1 MVMLREPP
9 VEVTLAERTQESR
22 RRADR
27 ARRRGEEPERER
39 EREGARDRL
48 RFRIEELEVAPPAE
62 AGQQLVGEEPVREPS
77 VGAQASEGEAVGN
90 PPAEG
95 LPAPAAAPEP
105 GITAEEVAAREAEAA
120 AAQAALESAADSPG
134 LMAAFQQA
142 PPTVK
147 AQVSGELGTRL
158 NGVLG
163 TETRAVEE
171 STPEI
176 QVELNGNTPAQPGE
190 VPIPDAG
197 AIDLEPV
204 APPPAPE
211 AEVVVGEAVANE
223 GVQTANQGVLSS
235 LRGSYRPENGAESVE
250 RALDNVSTSA
260 PASLLTSPGS
270 PPPVEQSGETDP
282 QRFQNQVGEGSRQA
296 REALAAQ
303 QQAVSALPGVERVQL
318 ADVHEAVPV
327 GELPVPGVAEAPAP
341 EGAQQYLQMGRNR
354 SSGLTP
360 DVQTAFDGLAGPSM
374 QESMAEAQ
382 GQMQQ
387 AVNERDQQH
396 SEQVA
401 QAQEQ
406 AAEAQHQAETD
417 QRARVGETRGRIDS
431 ERQSVRDQQEA
442 AVADAENQAED
453 RRQADREQFDN
464 RVRSDQE
471 RIDTHY
477 NEAERDA
484 TAEVREGERRAEAE
498 QARAERESE
507 NQSWWEKA
515 LDFIA
520 DLFDALV
527 GLINGIFDAVR
538 SAVNTILDAARD
550 FAIGLIELAASALK
564 GLISAFGEFLKG
576 LVQGLLGDIFPG
588 LARALT
594 QVIDG
599 AVALANSAIDVIADG
614 LKSAVNSIVEGL
626 RAGLNRLID
635 IYQSAVNAAVALA
648 RAALTGDWG
657 AFILQILEAACR
669 VVGIDPEEMYA
680 FIGRA
685 QETIQLIIDN
695 PGQFLSNAL
704 DALMGGFRRFAD
716 NFLTHLQA
724 GIIGWLTGAL
734 GGAGITLPERFD
746 LMGVISLVA
755 QILGLTWE
763 NLRVRL
769 VRMVGERGVQVL
781 EFVAGYVQALIEG
794 GWAGLWE
801 RIQNDLATLRDMVL
815 DQIRTFLVERIIM
828 AAVTRLATLFNPVGA
843 LVNILLAAYNFYTFI
858 RDQIQ
863 RIYTVVQTIV
873 DAIGNIARGVLG
885 PAQERIESFLAGLLP
900 LAIDLLARLIGLGNV
915 GERVRAILQRVQDT
929 LWGAI
934 DRLIERVV
942 GLFRGGQGQVGEAPE
957 TPGNDGD
964 PSAPTGPG
972 QIGERLE
979 IRPPGQAVHHLY
991 IAAQG
996 TDATLVVES
1005 EPKTIGQLVGN
1016 VWGRQLHL
1024 LPNDPPEQKRDEAQ
1038 RLLEQLRNGN
1048 SEAEQAAER
1057 QLASPG
1063 RGSGAPAAGANRSE
1077 NVLTYER
1084 NLVSILTR
1092 LFTLFAG
1099 HASEAP
1105 SAGSAELLQR
1115 WDYELRIAEPS
1126 AAQQLYNDLAAHAG
1140 QLQDKDS
1147 WRQIL
1152 QTLETSDSFYRHPL
1166 LQGTFANTVH
1176 DLIQATGTGPGGNGI
1191 TDAFNEMKAQY
1202 DNRQEIIRAARAKG
1216 YSVQVQSRQ
1225 VTIPANVQDFIRSR
1239 VALIHTEPAR
1249 PPFSRALTALRSW
1262 VVDRANRNAA
1272 MGTLVAEYAE
1282 ALDLYYRDSG
1292 PTHHFFEPFAMDDSQ
1307 YPTIKY
1313 RYREIQGPEF
1323 EVTAHAGDSGRTI
1336 TGRNLQ
1342 LTWARPEIARGSRGV
1357 TQASYGPDETLD
1369 VNASHLIADL
1379 FMGSGHEA
1387 ARNLVTASTYYNQDI
1402 MADKEVEIAEWIR
1415 SFRSREISLRQVTF
1429 NMTVNASWGPP
1440 VITPA
1445 LANEMKTQIFARLTL
1460 TDEERQQLVQDFET
1474 THQSILTRGEQV
1486 KRILGVTWSVQ
1497 VFVNGA
1503 PSGAPRTFQIGP
1515 DIYLGLDANMLRR
1528 FLPPR

>member
-9 VEVTLAERTQESR
+9 VEVTLGERAEESR

-27 ARRRGEEPERER
+27 ARRRGEEPARER
-39 EREGARDRL
+39 AREEARDRL
-48 RFRIEELEVAPPAE
+48 RFRIEDLEVAPPAG
-62 AGQQLVGEEPVREPS
+62 AGEQPVGEQLS
-77 VGAQASEGEAVGN
+77 GAQSINEPPTVDEAASGAGEGE
-90 PPAEG
+90 
-95 LPAPAAAPEP
+95 LPAPEAAPGE
-105 GITAEEVAAREAEAA
+105 GISAEEVAAREAETA
-120 AAQAALESAADSPG
+120 AAQASLESAQDSPS

-147 AQVSGELGTRL
+147 AQVSGELGMRL
-158 NGVLG
+158 NEVMG
-163 TETRAVEE
+163 TETQALQEG
-171 STPEI
+171 TPEI
-176 QVELNGNTPAQPGE
+176 QAGLEGNTPAQPGE
-190 VPIPDAG
+190 VQAPRAG
-197 AIDLEPV
+197 EIELEPV
-204 APPPAPE
+204 APPADPDAD
-211 AEVVVGEAVANE
+211 AIVGEAVVNE
-223 GVQTANQGVLSS
+223 GEFNGNQGVLSS
-235 LRGSYRPENGAESVE
+235 LRGSYRPESGAESVE
-250 RALDNVSTSA
+250 RALENVQVTA
-260 PASLLTSPGS
+260 PDIVASPGS
-270 PPPVEQSGETDP
+270 PPPIEQSGETDP
-282 QRFQNQVGEGSRQA
+282 QRFQNQTNEGSRQA
-296 REALAAQ
+296 REALVEQ
-303 QQAVSALPGVERVQL
+303 QMAVAALPGAERVQL

-327 GELPVPGVAEAPAP
+327 GELPVPGIAEAPAP

-360 DVQTAFDGLAGPSM
+360 DVQAAFDGVAGPAM
-374 QESMAEAQ
+374 QESMAEAR
-382 GQMQQ
+382 GQMEQ
-387 AVNERDQQH
+387 AAVDRDQQH
-396 SEQVA
+396 TEQVA

-406 AAEAQHQAETD
+406 AAEAQRQAETD
-417 QRARVGETRGRIDS
+417 QLTQVNDTRGQIDR
-431 ERQSVRDQQEA
+431 ERQSVREQQAA
-442 AVADAENQAED
+442 AVADAESQAED
-453 RRQADREQFDN
+453 RRHSDREQFDG
-464 RVRSDQE
+464 RVRSDQQQ
-471 RIDTHY
+471 IDSRY

-484 TAEVREGERRAEAE
+484 NAEVREGERQAEAE
-498 QARAERESE
+498 RARAERESE
-507 NQSWWEKA
+507 SQSWWERA

-538 SAVNTILDAARD
+538 SAVNAILDAARN

-564 GLISAFGEFLKG
+564 GLIEAFGEFLKG

-594 QVIDG
+594 QMIDG
-599 AVALANSAIDVIADG
+599 AVALANRAIDVIAEG

-648 RAALTGDWG
+648 RAALTGDWS
-657 AFILQILEAACR
+657 AFIIQLLEAALQ

-685 QETIQLIIDN
+685 QDTIQLIIDN

-704 DALMGGFRRFAD
+704 EALMGGFRRFAD
-716 NFLTHLQA
+716 NFLAHLQA

-763 NLRVRL
+763 NLRARL
-769 VRMVGERGVQVL
+769 VRLVGERGVQVL

-801 RIQNDLATLRDMVL
+801 RIQNDLSTLRDMVL
-815 DQIRTFLVERIIM
+815 EQIRTFLVERIIM
-828 AAVTRLATLFNPVGA
+828 AAVTRLATMFNPVGA

-863 RIYTVVQTIV
+863 RIYQVVQTIV
-873 DAIGNIARGVLG
+873 DAVGNIARGVLG
-885 PAQERIESFLAGLLP
+885 PAQERVESFLAGLLP

-942 GLFRGGQGQVGEAPE
+942 GLFRSDEAGEGQAPGEEGAPE
-957 TPGNDGD
+957 REGEP
-964 PSAPTGPG
+964 AGPG

-979 IRPPGQAVHHLY
+979 IRPPSQAVHHLY

-996 TDATLVVES
+996 TDATLIVES

-1038 RLLEQLRNGN
+1038 RLLEQLRTGN
-1048 SEAEQAAER
+1048 TEAEQVAER
-1057 QLASPG
+1057 QLASTAHG
-1063 RGSGAPAAGANRSE
+1063 GAAAAGATPSG

-1099 HASEAP
+1099 HANEEPTAAS
-1105 SAGSAELLQR
+1105 GELLQR
-1115 WDYELRIAEPS
+1115 WEYELRIAEP
-1126 AAQQLYNDLAAHAG
+1126 AATHQLFDDVANHSG
-1140 QLQDKDS
+1140 QLRDKES
-1147 WRQIL
+1147 WRQVL
-1152 QTLETSDSFYRHPL
+1152 QTLEASDSFYKRPL
-1166 LQGTFANTVH
+1166 AQGTFANTVH
-1176 DLIQATGTGPGGNGI
+1176 DLIQTTGAGPGGNSI
-1191 TDAFNEMKAQY
+1191 LEAFTEMKTQY
-1202 DNRQEIIRAARAKG
+1202 ENRQEIIRAARAKG

-1225 VTIPANVQDFIRSR
+1225 VTIPDNVQDFIRSR
-1239 VALIHTEPAR
+1239 VALIHTEPPR
-1249 PPFSRALTALRSW
+1249 PPFSHALTALRSW
-1262 VVDRANRNAA
+1262 VVDRANRGSSMN
-1272 MGTLVAEYAE
+1272 TLVTEYAE

-1292 PTHHFFEPFAMDDSQ
+1292 PTHHFFEPVAMADSQ

-1323 EVTAHAGDSGRTI
+1323 EVTVAADDSGRSI

-1342 LTWARPEIARGSRGV
+1342 LTWARPEIARGSRGL
-1357 TQASYGPDETLD
+1357 TEASYEADEELD

-1379 FMGSGHEA
+1379 FMGSGYESSL
-1387 ARNLVTASTYYNQDI
+1387 NLVTASTYYNQTV
-1402 MADKEVEIAEWIR
+1402 MANKEIEIAEWIR
-1415 SFRSREISLRQVTF
+1415 SFRSNEVSLRQVTF
-1429 NMTVNASWGPP
+1429 NMTVNANWGPP
-1440 VITPA
+1440 VITEA
-1445 LANEMKTQIFARLTL
+1445 MANEMKTQIFSRLTL
-1460 TDEERQQLVQDFET
+1460 TEEERQQVIQDFET
-1474 THQSILTRGEQV
+1474 THQRILTRGEQV
-1486 KRILGVTWSVQ
+1486 KRVLGVTWSVQ
-1497 VFVNGA
+1497 VLVNGV
-1503 PSGAPRTFQIGP
+1503 PRGASRTFEIGP
-1515 DIYLGLDANMLRR
+1515 DIYLGLDARILRQ
-1528 FLPPR
+1528 FLPPG